1 MRRRIKKWALV
12 AGFMALL
19 IGAFVV
25 WKATQVI
32 WSPVI
37 PTERADYDLYIPS
50 DAVFESVVETLVGD
64 SVISSARGFRWV
76 AKLKKYNTKV
86 RAGRYRLTG
95 GMSNN
100 DLVNLLRSGGQTP
113 VEVTF
118 NNIDHIWEL
127 AGVVSNQLELDSAAL
142 VALLTDPIYLDSKG
156 FKTEQ
161 ALSLFIPNTYEM
173 YWNTDAKAFI
183 DRMVKEYNRFW
194 TSQRVARA
202 EQIGMT
208 PNEVSTLA
216 SIVEKE
222 TVQSEE
228 QPEVAGL
235 YVNRLKKGWKLQSDP
250 TVVFALKQINPDTV
264 IRRVLTKDLQLD
276 SPYNTYLYTG
286 LPPGPIGAPSINALQ
301 SVLNYKEH
309 DYMYMCASVDRA
321 GYHEFASSLNGH
333 NRNAARYRSWLNQQ
347 RLYR

>member
-1 MRRRIKKWALV
+1 MRGQIKKWAIL
-12 AGFMALL
+12 AGLIALI
-19 IGAFVV
+19 IGALVF
-25 WKATQVI
+25 WKAAQMI

-37 PTERADYDLYIPS
+37 SADRVHYDLYIPS
-50 DAVFESVVETLVGD
+50 DAVFESVVETLVHD

-76 AKLKKYNTKV
+76 AGLKKYNTKV
-86 RAGRYRLTG
+86 RAGRYRLFG

-100 DLVNLLRSGGQTP
+100 DLINLLRSGGQAP

-118 NNIDHIWEL
+118 NNIDHVWEL
-127 AGVVSNQLELDSAAL
+127 AGVVSNQLELDSAEL
-142 VALLTDPIYLDSKG
+142 VALLTDPIYLDSKD

-161 ALSLFIPNTYEM
+161 VLRIFIPNTYEM
-173 YWNTDAKAFI
+173 YWNTDAEAFFE
-183 DRMVKEYNRFW
+183 RMVTEYHRFW
-194 TSQRVARA
+194 TSKRVARA
-202 EQIGMT
+202 EEIGMT

-222 TVQSEE
+222 TVQPNE
-228 QPEVAGL
+228 QPTVAGL

-250 TVVFALKQINPDTV
+250 TVVFALKQLNPDTV
-264 IRRVLTKDLQLD
+264 IRRVLTEDLQLD
-276 SPYNTYLYTG
+276 SPYNTYLYAG

-301 SVLNYKEH
+301 SVLHYEEH
-309 DYMYMCASVDRA
+309 DYLYMCASVDRV
-321 GYHEFASSLNGH
+321 GYHEFATSLNGH